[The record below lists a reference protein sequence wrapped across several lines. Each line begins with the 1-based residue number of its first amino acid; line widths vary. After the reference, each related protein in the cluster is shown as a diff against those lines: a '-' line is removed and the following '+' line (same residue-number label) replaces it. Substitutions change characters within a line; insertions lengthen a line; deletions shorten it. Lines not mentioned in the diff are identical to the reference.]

1 MTTIPAPA
9 SLPANPGRSAIMG
22 LLPIQ
27 PAVSIRGLSYWYGAG
42 VNKAPALTDIDLEV
56 DRGEVVIL
64 TGPSGSGKTTLLT
77 VIGALRRVD
86 EGEVRVL
93 GRDVGGLDH
102 SGQVALRRDVGF
114 IFQFHNLFDSLTAIE
129 NVRMATA
136 LKPAPVAEMNR
147 RCEAILTRLG
157 MADRM
162 DHLPSQ
168 LSGGQNQRVAIAR
181 ALVNQPELVLA
192 DEPTASLDA
201 DSGQEVLTV
210 LHELA
215 NGPSRTTV
223 VIVTHDQRVLDRA
236 DRIVNLVSGRIVS
249 NVRTDRAVR
258 IVGMLERLPRCAGL
272 SPSTMTRI
280 AERMT
285 AESRAP
291 GEVIVREG
299 ELGNQLYLI
308 NQGTADATSQGQPPR
323 QLMSGDAFGQ
333 ITEFS
338 DKRVGETVSA
348 RTPLELFVLTHD
360 AFEQVLR
367 TDKDLA
373 QRVKL
378 HLMTRQ

>member
-1 MTTIPAPA
+1 MTTTPTPAPR
-9 SLPANPGRSAIMG
+9 SPDPGCSAILG
-22 LLPIQ
+22 LPPIQ
-27 PAVSIRGLSYWYGAG
+27 PAVRIHGLSYWYGAG
-42 VNKAPALTDIDLEV
+42 ANKARVLADIDV
-56 DRGEVVIL
+56 DIDRGEVVIL

-77 VIGALRRVD
+77 VIGALRRALQ
-86 EGEVRVL
+86 GEVRVL
-93 GRDVGGLDH
+93 GRDLGRLDH
-102 SGQVALRRDVGF
+102 SGQVALRREVGF
-114 IFQFHNLFDSLTAIE
+114 IFQFHNLFDSLSAIE

-136 LKPAPVAEMNR
+136 LKPGPVAEMNR
-147 RCEAILTRLG
+147 RSEAILTRLG

-162 DHLPSQ
+162 DHLPSE

-181 ALVNQPELVLA
+181 ALVNQPALVLA

-215 NGPSRTTV
+215 RGPSRTTV
-223 VIVTHDQRVLDRA
+223 LIVTHDQRVLDRA

-272 SPSTMTRI
+272 SPSTLTRI
-280 AERMT
+280 AEQMT

-291 GEVIVREG
+291 GEIIVREG
-299 ELGNQLYLI
+299 ELGDRIYLI
-308 NQGTADATSQGQPPR
+308 NQGIANATSQGQPTR
-323 QLMSGDAFGQ
+323 QLTSGDAFGQ

-338 DKRVGETVSA
+338 ATSVGETVIACS
-348 RTPLELFVLTHD
+348 PIELFVLTRD
-360 AFEQVLR
+360 AFDQVLR
-367 TDKDLA
+367 TDLDLA
-373 QRVKL
+373 QRVKV